1 LWFHLSQHVVLF
13 TVVALTVVVLAAML
27 LGVLVLSTSLLLAD
41 SALGAGVKCEAWPDW
56 QRFKLLYMSQD
67 GRIIDASTEAQI
79 ATSEGQSYALFF
91 SLVSNDREAFDRI
104 LRWTHNNLCGSQ
116 LEKNLPAWKW
126 GHANDGTWR
135 VLDSNS
141 ASGADLWI
149 AYTLGEA
156 ARLWNEQRYASLGAE
171 IARNILRHEVAT
183 VPGLGTVLLP
193 GPQGFVTADSW
204 RLNAS
209 YLPLSLL
216 RGLERQTK
224 DPLWNEIIKSSQQVI
239 IGSAPQGFAANW
251 VEFTRNG
258 FIPDRGSQGVGSYD
272 AIRVYLWA
280 GMLPASD
287 PARDEIVHALRPVL
301 ENVAARAAP
310 AEVVDTQ
317 TLEMRGD
324 GPAGFSAALLPMLA
338 NARMSAELQTHRQRA
353 ADGSLQ
359 NNQSYYSDALTLF
372 GLGWLE
378 QRYRFDRWGLLSV
391 RWTPACDR
399 PH

>member
-1 LWFHLSQHVVLF
+1 VTARL
-13 TVVALTVVVLAAML
+13 L
-27 LGVLVLSTSLLLAD
+27 LGVLMLSTSLLLAD
-41 SALGAGVKCEAWPDW
+41 SALGAGVKCEAWPAW
-56 QRFKLLYMSQD
+56 QRFKLLYTSQD

-79 ATSEGQSYALFF
+79 STSEGQSYALFF
-91 SLVSNDREAFDRI
+91 ALVGNDREAFDRI
-104 LRWTHNNLCGSQ
+104 LRWTHNNLAGSQ
-116 LEKNLPAWKW
+116 LEKILPAWKW
-126 GHANDGTWR
+126 GRADDGAWR

-141 ASGADLWI
+141 ATDADLWI

-156 ARLWNEQRYASLGAE
+156 ARLWNEQRYANLGAE
-171 IARNILRHEVAT
+171 VARNILQHEVAT
-183 VPGLGTVLLP
+183 VPGLGTALLP
-193 GPQGFVTADSW
+193 AQHGFVTDDGW

-209 YLPLSLL
+209 YLPMAVL

-224 DPLWNEIIKSSQQVI
+224 EPLWNEIAKSSEQVI
-239 IGSAPQGFAANW
+239 LGSAPKGFAADW
-251 VEFTRNG
+251 IEFTRAG
-258 FIPDRGSQGVGSYD
+258 FLPDRRTRGVGSYD

-287 PARDEIVHALRPVL
+287 PSRDKIVHALNPVL
-301 ENVAARAAP
+301 ESVAKRAAP
-310 AEVVDTQ
+310 VETVDIQ
-317 TLEMRGD
+317 TLDMRGD
-324 GPAGFSAALLPMLA
+324 GPPGFSAALLPMLA
-338 NARMSAELQTHRQRA
+338 NARMTAALQTHRQRA

-378 QRYRFDRWGLLSV
+378 QRYRFNRSGLLSV